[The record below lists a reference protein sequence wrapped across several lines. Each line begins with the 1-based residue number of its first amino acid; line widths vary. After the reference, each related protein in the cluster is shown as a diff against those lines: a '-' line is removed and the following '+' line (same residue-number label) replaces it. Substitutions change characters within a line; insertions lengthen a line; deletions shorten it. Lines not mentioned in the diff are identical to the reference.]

1 MAQGT
6 IRMGTTA
13 RDAGGTP
20 SPLGAR
26 PGTLAPGTILDGRY
40 RILSLLGTGGM
51 GSVYRAEHE
60 AIGRTVAVKVLHP
73 EHCASPAER
82 ERFRREARV
91 AVRLRSPH
99 VVETLDFGEDAEGR
113 LFLVMELL
121 QGEPVRAVLAREGQL
136 APERVV
142 RLLRQLL
149 AGLEAAHAA
158 GIIHRD
164 LKPENLWLDGSG
176 LAERLRLLDFG
187 IAKWT
192 GPASGTEQTQ
202 AGLVVG
208 TPEYLAPEQ
217 AVGGD
222 VDHRA
227 DLYSVGVLTF
237 VLLTGRHPFDT
248 RDVRALLA
256 AHAYRAVPSPSTL
269 APGLAAYPRL
279 LEMVARAT
287 EKDREK
293 RSRTARELL
302 QVLDGAEFPVRLSRP
317 SPTLTNLPPVT
328 ALAAARASLLGIPA
342 ATMPDV
348 ENLTLVHVHVAGWE
362 SWAPATSARFRAL
375 HLAAHDGRV
384 LPIVRA
390 YGGKRILA
398 REGTSVF
405 AFRSPT
411 DAVHCAAALQATTAR
426 GAETAREV
434 ERVEL
439 QIGVHQGEVHV
450 SRRGA
455 VGAPFASVRALSEAA
470 GVGQVL
476 LTRGV
481 YLTMS
486 RSEAPAEELGPR
498 ALAGL
503 GEPVAT
509 YRLVHEPRHDAPR
522 PPTGTVRAGNG
533 YLFRTARE
541 SSELT
546 VGVLSIRI
554 AGEPEGKLAALGR
567 VVTAAAGL
575 AAVRMVERTLGALH
589 LVAYRAHRRLRPFAP
604 RPEALERAL
613 TALERARR
621 IAAALEPEF
630 VLALRRPVKRSQP
643 AAG

>member
-1 MAQGT
+1 MAGNGT
-6 IRMGTTA
+6 IRLGSTA
-13 RDAGGTP
+13 LDAGRTP
-20 SPLGAR
+20 PPIEPR
-26 PGTLAPGTILDGRY
+26 PGTLQPGALLDGRY
-40 RILSLLGTGGM
+40 RILSMLGTGGM

-60 AIGRTVAVKVLHP
+60 AIGRVVAVKVLHP
-73 EHCASPAER
+73 EHCASHAER

-99 VVETLDFGEDAEGR
+99 VVETLDFGEDPEGR

-121 QGEPVRAVLAREGQL
+121 EGEPVRSVLAREGQL

-158 GIIHRD
+158 GIVHRD

-176 LAERLRLLDFG
+176 ASERLRLLDFG

-192 GPASGTEQTQ
+192 GPASGTAQTQ

-217 AVGGD
+217 AVGGE

-227 DLYSVGVLTF
+227 DIYSTGVLAF

-269 APGLAAYPRL
+269 LPELAAYPRL

-287 EKDREK
+287 EKDRE
-293 RSRTARELL
+293 RRPGSARELI
-302 QVLDGAEFPVRLSRP
+302 QVLEGAEFPVRLARSWNTQSRLA
-317 SPTLTNLPPVT
+317 PTP
-328 ALAAARASLLGIPA
+328 AAAARASLLGIPA

-348 ENLTLVHVHVAGWE
+348 VNLTLVRVHVARWD
-362 SWAPATSARFRAL
+362 SWSPAASPAFRAR
-375 HLAAHDGRV
+375 HLAAHDEQV

-390 YGGKRILA
+390 FGGLRIDAQDGGSL
-398 REGTSVF
+398 F

-411 DAVHCAAALQATTAR
+411 DAVHCAAALQDSVAADVR
-426 GAETAREV
+426 PWAEVGRL
-434 ERVEL
+434 EL
-439 QIGVHQGEVHV
+439 QIGVHQGEVHLD
-450 SRRGA
+450 RKGA
-455 VGAPFASVRALSEAA
+455 SGAPLATARSLAEGAA
-470 GVGQVL
+470 VVEVW

-486 RSEAPAEELGPR
+486 RSEAPAEEMGPR

-503 GEPVAT
+503 MEPVPT
-509 YRLVHEPRHDAPR
+509 YRLVRGAGPEPYGGRHAGAR
-522 PPTGTVRAGNG
+522 PGRSPGA
-533 YLFRTARE
+533 LTA
-541 SSELT
+541 LIAA
-546 VGVLSIRI
+546 VASIQV
-554 AGEPEGKLAALGR
+554 AGETEGRPSAMLRVLWSGAALMTLAALEG
-567 VVTAAAGL
+567 
-575 AAVRMVERTLGALH
+575 TLGGLHAL
-589 LVAYRAHRRLRPFAP
+589 VYRAHRVLRPWQP
-604 RPEALERAL
+604 RPRPLDQLL
-613 TALERARR
+613 TVLERARR
-621 IAAALEPEF
+621 IAAVHEPELA
-630 VLALRRPVKRSQP
+630 LALRRPVRR
-643 AAG
+643 G

>member
-6 IRMGTTA
+6 VRIGSTA

-20 SPLGAR
+20 PPVER
-26 PGTLAPGTILDGRY
+26 PGTLAPGTVLDGRY

-60 AIGRTVAVKVLHP
+60 AIGRIVAVKVLHP

-121 QGEPVRAVLAREGQL
+121 QGEPLRAVLAREGQL

-149 AGLEAAHAA
+149 AGLAAAHAG

-176 LAERLRLLDFG
+176 PAERLRLLDFG

-192 GPASGTEQTQ
+192 GTAAGSETQ

-217 AVGGD
+217 AVGGE

-269 APGLAAYPRL
+269 APELAAYPRL

-293 RSRTARELL
+293 RSRTAGELL
-302 QVLDGAEFPVRLSRP
+302 QVLEGAEFPVRLARP
-317 SPTLTNLPPVT
+317 SPTQTSLPPVT

-342 ATMPDV
+342 ATMPEV
-348 ENLTLVHVHVAGWE
+348 ENLTLVHVRIAGWE
-362 SWAPATSARFRAL
+362 SWSPATSARFRAL
-375 HLAAHDGRV
+375 HLAAHDARV
-384 LPIVRA
+384 LPVVRA

-398 REGTSVF
+398 RGGGSVF

-426 GAETAREV
+426 GAETAGEV
-434 ERVEL
+434 DRLEL
-439 QIGVHQGEVHV
+439 QIGVHQGEVHL
-450 SRRGA
+450 SRRGVA
-455 VGAPFASVRALSEAA
+455 GAPLASARALSEAA
-470 GVGQVL
+470 RVGEVL

-486 RSEAPAEELGPR
+486 RSEAPAHELGPR

-503 GEPVAT
+503 AEPVAT

-533 YLFRTARE
+533 FVFPTRKGR
-541 SSELT
+541 SSLAA
-546 VGVLSIRI
+546 GLLSIQI
-554 AGEPEGKLAALGR
+554 AGETEGRLAATVRVVVAGAALG
-567 VVTAAAGL
+567 
-575 AAVRMVERTLGALH
+575 AVRTVERTLGGLH
-589 LVAYRAHRRLRPFAP
+589 LLAWRAHRRIRPFDP
-604 RPEALERAL
+604 RPAALERAL

-621 IAAALEPEF
+621 LAATHEPEL
-630 VLALRRPVKRSQP
+630 VLAMRRP
-643 AAG
+643 AGRG

>member
-6 IRMGTTA
+6 IRIGSTA
-13 RDAGGTP
+13 RDAAATP
-20 SPLGAR
+20 ALGVPRPGALT
-26 PGTLAPGTILDGRY
+26 PGTLVDGRY
-40 RILSLLGTGGM
+40 RIVSLLGTGGM

-60 AIGRTVAVKVLHP
+60 AIGRVVAVKVLHP

-121 QGEPVRAVLAREGQL
+121 EGEPVRTLLAREGHL

-176 LAERLRLLDFG
+176 SAERLRLLDFG

-192 GPASGTEQTQ
+192 GSTSATAQTQ

-217 AVGGD
+217 AVGGE

-237 VLLTGRHPFDT
+237 VLLTGQHPFDT

-269 APGLAAYPRL
+269 MPELAAYPRL

-287 EKDREK
+287 EKDRQK
-293 RSRTARELL
+293 RSGTARELV
-302 QVLDGAEFPVRLSRP
+302 QVLEGAEFPVRLSRP
-317 SPTLTNLPPVT
+317 GLTQSRLTPPT
-328 ALAAARASLLGIPA
+328 ALAAARASLLGMPA

-348 ENLTLVHVHVAGWE
+348 ENLTLVQVHVARWE
-362 SWAPATSARFRAL
+362 SWSPATSARFRAL
-375 HLAAHDGRV
+375 HLAAHDARV
-384 LPIVRA
+384 LPVVRA
-390 YGGKRILA
+390 YGGRRILA
-398 REGTSVF
+398 RDGASLF

-411 DAVHCAAALQATTAR
+411 DAVHCAATLQQATAH

-434 ERVEL
+434 ERLEL
-439 QIGVHQGEVHV
+439 QIGVHQGEVHLD
-450 SRRGA
+450 RRSTA
-455 VGAPFASVRALSEAA
+455 GAPLASVRALSETA
-470 GVGQVL
+470 GVGEVL

-503 GEPVAT
+503 TEPVAT
-509 YRLVHEPRHDAPR
+509 YRLVREERKEPAARPGGVAR
-522 PPTGTVRAGNG
+522 PPTGLAAG
-533 YLFRTARE
+533 L
-541 SSELT
+541 
-546 VGVLSIRI
+546 LSIQV
-554 AGEPEGKLAALGR
+554 AGETEGKLAALAR
-567 VVTAAAGL
+567 VLGAAA
-575 AAVRMVERTLGALH
+575 A
-589 LVAYRAHRRLRPFAP
+589 LVAIRAAERCVGGLHALVYRAHLRLRPGEP
-604 RPEALERAL
+604 RPAWLDRVLATLEC
-613 TALERARR
+613 ARR
-621 IAAALEPEF
+621 LAATHEPELA
-630 VLALRRPVKRSQP
+630 LALRRPVRKE
-643 AAG
+643 AAEIE

>member
-1 MAQGT
+1 MGQGT
-6 IRMGTTA
+6 VRLGSTA
-13 RDAGGTP
+13 LDAGRTP
-20 SPLGAR
+20 PPVGPR
-26 PGTLAPGTILDGRY
+26 PGTLQAGALLDGRY
-40 RILSLLGTGGM
+40 RILNLLGTGGM

-60 AIGRTVAVKVLHP
+60 AIGRVVAVKVLHP

-99 VVETLDFGEDAEGR
+99 VVETLDFGEDPEGR

-121 QGEPVRAVLAREGQL
+121 EGEPVRSILAREGQL

-176 LAERLRLLDFG
+176 PTERLRLLDFG

-192 GPASGTEQTQ
+192 GTAPGTAQTQ

-222 VDHRA
+222 VDQRA
-227 DLYSVGVLTF
+227 DLYSTGVLAF

-269 APGLAAYPRL
+269 VPELAAYPRL

-287 EKDREK
+287 EKDRG
-293 RSRTARELL
+293 RRPGSARELIQAL
-302 QVLDGAEFPVRLSRP
+302 EGAEFPVRMSR
-317 SPTLTNLPPVT
+317 SSNTATRLAAPPP
-328 ALAAARASLLGIPA
+328 LAAARASLLGIPA
-342 ATMPDV
+342 ARMPDV
-348 ENLTLVHVHVAGWE
+348 VNLTLVRVHIAGWD
-362 SWAPATSARFRAL
+362 SWSPAASPAFRAR

-390 YGGKRILA
+390 FGGRRLEA
-398 REGTSVF
+398 RDGGSVF

-411 DAVHCAAALQATTAR
+411 DAVHCAAALQDAVADGVR
-426 GAETAREV
+426 PWDEV
-434 ERVEL
+434 GRLEL
-439 QIGVHQGEVHV
+439 QIGVHQGEVHLDGK
-450 SRRGA
+450 GA
-455 VGAPFASVRALSEAA
+455 TGAPLATARSLAECA
-470 GVGQVL
+470 GVVDVW

-486 RSEAPAEELGPR
+486 RSEAPAEEMGPR
-498 ALAGL
+498 ALLGL
-503 GEPVAT
+503 LEPVPT
-509 YRLVHEPRHDAPR
+509 YRLVRGPGPEPYGGRHVGAVRPR
-522 PPTGTVRAGNG
+522 AAGALAG
-533 YLFRTARE
+533 MAAALA
-541 SSELT
+541 
-546 VGVLSIRI
+546 SIQI
-554 AGEPEGKLAALGR
+554 AGETEGRIPALARVLWSGTALL
-567 VVTAAAGL
+567 GL
-575 AAVRMVERTLGALH
+575 RMVERGLGGLH
-589 LVAYRAHRRLRPFAP
+589 LVLYRVHRRWTHGGRRPRPFDRLLAV
-604 RPEALERAL
+604 
-613 TALERARR
+613 LERARR
-621 IAAALEPEF
+621 LVAAYEPG
-630 VLALRRPVKRSQP
+630 LALAVHRPVRGSSP
-643 AAG
+643 GAVE